1 MCTLW
6 YRGPELLL
14 GEKHYTAAVDVWSLG
29 CIYAEMARGT
39 ALFCGDSEVD
49 QIHRIFRVRGLPSA
63 DAWPGA
69 LRLPMFSTF
78 QRNQTQHYPEQNLQD
93 DIWCPRLNDVKI
105 DLLKRMLTMDP
116 ANRISAAEAL
126 RHPALEGVNEMDH

>member
-1 MCTLW
+1 
-6 YRGPELLL
+6 
-14 GEKHYTAAVDVWSLG
+14 
-29 CIYAEMARGT
+29 
-39 ALFCGDSEVD
+39 
-49 QIHRIFRVRGLPSA
+49 
-63 DAWPGA
+63 
-69 LRLPMFSTF
+69 MFSTF